1 VKLYNSRIRLLSSS
15 AILSA
20 ALLSVHGGQ
29 ASAQAAPSA
38 PAADSTTVGE
48 VVVTGSLIHRTSVE
62 TPSPVTVLTAETLK
76 NSGITTVADALRTVS
91 ADNSGTIPTA
101 FSNGFA
107 AGSSGIALRGLTVN
121 STLVLIDGLRTANYP
136 LPDDGVRGFVDL
148 NTIPFSAVQQVEVL
162 KDGASSIYGAD
173 AIGGVVNI
181 LMKKTYQGVEGDVE
195 LGGTQHGGGDNQRV
209 TLTVGHG
216 DLETDHYNVYIDAE
230 YQNDDRILVTQ
241 RGFPYNTAD
250 LSSIGGLDNQGGQPL
265 LNNGSIY
272 GTVAPATL
280 TGGSVLD
287 GVATG
292 PTQLLRACGAKG
304 TPASFPASATSFGGV
319 YCAQNF
325 LSYTDA
331 QPQETRYGVLGRF
344 TAQLNPNTQ
353 AWFMASYYDNRTVED
368 EAPSQIQNSTPINT
382 DTIALPATLTGGGL
396 NPNDPFA
403 ASGQAA
409 LINYAFGD
417 IPSKIYLDNR
427 AYRAVA
433 GVKGSEA
440 GWDYQVSVDLNRDS
454 LRTEGTGFIYEP
466 QLIADVESG
475 AYNFVNPSANTA
487 AVRSALAPNLYK
499 TSTSDLDSFDISATR
514 PLFDLPGGPLALAV
528 GGQFRYEAVNNPN
541 INTNDEVAAGDGTI
555 QPAFTFG
562 HRTVGGVFAELEAPV
577 LKQVLINVSG
587 RYDHYSDVGGSFSP
601 KVGIKYT
608 PFRQLA
614 LRATYSQGF
623 RAPSFSESGDSGVI
637 GYTPYTPASALDPTV
652 AAQEAFIKAHSPG
665 GVADAYIAN
674 PYNLNGSTEGN
685 SHIRPETSTSFTLG
699 LIVEP
704 VRAFSI
710 SVDYYNINKHD
721 VIGGPNQGQILADYY
736 AGTPLPP
743 GVSVIAD
750 APDPQAPTALARP
763 IVINETYVNTN
774 SEFTDGIDIDAR
786 AKFDLPAGVK
796 WLSEINFTDI
806 FSFTYDNDGTTLQ
819 FVGTQAPYA
828 LSSGAGTPKYRAN
841 WANTFSYGPLSVTGT
856 LYYISAIKE
865 TGVDVTGTPPS
876 CLYPLPT
883 SCSVSEFWDFD
894 LTGRYKINDKVELYA
909 YVANVFDAKPPLDPA
924 DYAAGADGSGLN
936 YNPTYAQAGMVG
948 RAFKIGIHMKY

>member
-1 VKLYNSRIRLLSSS
+1 MKLYNSRVRLLSSS
-15 AILSA
+15 AIVSA

-29 ASAQAAPSA
+29 ASAQTAPPA
-38 PAADSTTVGE
+38 PAAEGTTVGE
-48 VVVTGSLIHRTSVE
+48 VVVTGSLIHRTGVE

-181 LMKKTYQGVEGDVE
+181 LMKKSFQGVEGDVE

-216 DLETDHYNVYIDAE
+216 DLETDHYNFYIDAE
-230 YQNDDRILVTQ
+230 YQNDDRILVSQ
-241 RGFPYNTAD
+241 RGFPYNTPD
-250 LSSIGGLDNQGGQPL
+250 LSSIGGLDNIGGQPGL
-265 LNNGSIY
+265 DNGSIY
-272 GTVAPATL
+272 GSVAPGTL
-280 TGGSVLD
+280 TGGNVLN

-304 TPASFPASATSFGGV
+304 VQSTDSSDDV

-325 LSYTDA
+325 LNYTDV
-331 QPQETRYGVLGRF
+331 QPAETRYGFLGRF
-344 TAQLNPNTQ
+344 TAQLNANTQ
-353 AWFMASYYDNRTVED
+353 AWVMASYYDNRTVED

-403 ASGQAA
+403 AMGEAA

-417 IPSKIYLDNR
+417 IPSKIYLDNH
-427 AYRAVA
+427 AYR
-433 GVKGSEA
+433 GVIGLKGSEA
-440 GWDYQVSVDLNRDS
+440 GWDYQVSLDLNRDS

-466 QLIADVESG
+466 QLIADVEDG

-487 AVRSALAPNLYK
+487 AVRAALAPNLYK
-499 TSTSDLDSFDISATR
+499 TSTSDLDSFDVSATR
-514 PLFDLPGGPLALAV
+514 PLLDLLGGPLALAV

-555 QPAFTFG
+555 QPAYTFG

-577 LKQVLINVSG
+577 LKQLLINVSG
-587 RYDHYSDVGGSFSP
+587 RYDHYSDVGGAFSP

-608 PFRQLA
+608 PIRQIA
-614 LRATYSQGF
+614 LRATYSEGF

-637 GYTPYTPASALDPTV
+637 GYTPYTPYSALDTTV
-652 AAQEAFIKAHSPG
+652 PAQAAFIAAHSPG
-665 GVADAYIAN
+665 GVPDAYITN

-685 SHIRPETSTSFTLG
+685 SHIKPEKSNSFTLG
-699 LIVEP
+699 FIVEP
-704 VRAFSI
+704 VRGFSV
-710 SVDYYNINKHD
+710 SLDYYNIHKSD
-721 VIGGPNQGQILADYY
+721 VIGGPNQGAILAAYY
-736 AGTPLPP
+736 AGQALPQ
-743 GVSVIAD
+743 GVSVVAD
-750 APDPQAPTALARP
+750 TPDPQAPNALARP

-774 SEFTDGIDIDAR
+774 SEFTDGIDVDAR
-786 AKFDLPAGVK
+786 ARFDLPMGVK
-796 WLSEINFTDI
+796 WISDINFTDI
-806 FSFTYDNDGTTLQ
+806 FSFTYDNDGTTYQ
-819 FVGTQAPYA
+819 YVGTQAPYA
-828 LSSGAGTPKYRAN
+828 LSSGAGTPQYRAN
-841 WANTFSYGPLSVTGT
+841 WSNSFTYGPLNITGT
-856 LYYISAIKE
+856 LYYVSGIKE
-865 TGVDVTGTPPS
+865 TGVDVTGSTS
-876 CLYPLPT
+876 ACLYPLPT
-883 SCSVSEFWDFD
+883 NCQVADFWDFD

>member
-1 VKLYNSRIRLLSSS
+1 MKLYNSRIRLLSSS

-614 LRATYSQGF
+614 LRAT
-623 RAPSFSESGDSGVI
+623 
-637 GYTPYTPASALDPTV
+637 
-652 AAQEAFIKAHSPG
+652 
-665 GVADAYIAN
+665 
-674 PYNLNGSTEGN
+674 
-685 SHIRPETSTSFTLG
+685 
-699 LIVEP
+699 
-704 VRAFSI
+704 
-710 SVDYYNINKHD
+710 
-721 VIGGPNQGQILADYY
+721 
-736 AGTPLPP
+736 
-743 GVSVIAD
+743 
-750 APDPQAPTALARP
+750 
-763 IVINETYVNTN
+763 
-774 SEFTDGIDIDAR
+774 
-786 AKFDLPAGVK
+786 
-796 WLSEINFTDI
+796 
-806 FSFTYDNDGTTLQ
+806 
-819 FVGTQAPYA
+819 
-828 LSSGAGTPKYRAN
+828 
-841 WANTFSYGPLSVTGT
+841 
-856 LYYISAIKE
+856 
-865 TGVDVTGTPPS
+865 
-876 CLYPLPT
+876 
-883 SCSVSEFWDFD
+883 
-894 LTGRYKINDKVELYA
+894 
-909 YVANVFDAKPPLDPA
+909 
-924 DYAAGADGSGLN
+924 
-936 YNPTYAQAGMVG
+936 
-948 RAFKIGIHMKY
+948 